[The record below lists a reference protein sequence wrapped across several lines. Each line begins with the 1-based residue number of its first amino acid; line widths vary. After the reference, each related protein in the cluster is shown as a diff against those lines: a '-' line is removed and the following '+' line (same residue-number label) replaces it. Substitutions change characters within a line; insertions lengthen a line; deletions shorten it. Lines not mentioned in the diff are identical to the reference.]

1 MVKSICE
8 MIKYSE
14 LIHSSH
20 LFGSNQV
27 NTMFK
32 TRQSMYVQNNTEVP
46 RSIHCFSG
54 KVISIT

>member
-54 KVISIT
+54 KV